1 MRLIRFPQDGREKTA
16 IEEGLGSGRRRDM
29 WSSVRGGAS
38 RAAASG
44 GGGVFVRYF
53 SRQRAENVRKINPKV
68 PPQEAYSIARSLHDV
83 IRQHGPLTIPSTWTR
98 ALEAGVSGLQS
109 KTHMKL
115 MLKWMRG
122 RKMLKL
128 LCNGVGSSK
137 KFLLSTLPEEP
148 QDDRST
154 STAGLNLQT
163 EKPSSHS
170 KGKRKSQ

>member
-1 MRLIRFPQDGREKTA
+1 
-16 IEEGLGSGRRRDM
+16 M

-38 RAAASG
+38 RAPMSSG
-44 GGGVFVRYF
+44 SMFVRYF
-53 SRQRAENVRKINPKV
+53 SRKRAENVRKINPKV

-83 IRQHGPLTIPSTWTR
+83 IRLHGPLTIPNTWTH

-128 LCNGVGSSK
+128 LCNQVGSSK
-137 KFLLSTLPEEP
+137 KFFISTLPEEP

-154 STAGLNLQT
+154 STAELNLQT
-163 EKPSSHS
+163 EKPSSHL
-170 KGKRKSQ
+170 KAKRKIK